1 VSALSLLELAQQML
15 SGTVVAKADAAP
27 APGTE
32 DPDAIQ
38 GKDQRAEGG
47 APTEEALNEART
59 EAQAGQQAQGGPE
72 GGAPGE
78 GGALGSDGGE
88 GGEGDAEGGESD
100 EDEGGAPPQ
109 VTKAEIMDSI
119 KFLAEFHGLTS
130 DEVTKAFSGLEGYN
144 SGAPVGGG
152 VEILQR
158 IVEGQENQNKILDA
172 IAGFLAELTKKTVSL
187 GTEIG
192 KSLEAAEAAKTTAKA
207 ALDNI
212 TTAMRSA
219 PAALPKAEAIVA
231 KALGQG
237 GGERTSLTSQDLFKL
252 ALEGKM
258 SPTEIASANR
268 SLNYSTPGR

>member
-27 APGTE
+27 APGAE

-72 GGAPGE
+72 GGEPGAP
-78 GGALGSDGGE
+78 GSDGGE
-88 GGEGDAEGGESD
+88 GGEGDAEGGEPD
-100 EDEGGAPPQ
+100 GDEGGAPPQ

-130 DEVTKAFSGLEGYN
+130 DEVSKAFSGLEGYN

-192 KSLEAAEAAKTTAKA
+192 KSLEAAEAAKATAKA

-237 GGERTSLTSQDLFKL
+237 GGERPSLTSQDLFKL

>member
-1 VSALSLLELAQQML
+1 LLELAQQML
-15 SGTVVAKADAAP
+15 SGTVVAKADAAA

-32 DPDAIQ
+32 DPDAIP

-78 GGALGSDGGE
+78 GGE
-88 GGEGDAEGGESD
+88 GGEGDAEDGESD

-119 KFLAEFHGLTS
+119 KFLAESHGLTS
-130 DEVTKAFSGLEGYN
+130 DEVVKAFSGLEGYN

-172 IAGFLAELTKKTVSL
+172 IAGFLEELTKKTVSL
-187 GTEIG
+187 GAEVG

-219 PAALPKAEAIVA
+219 PAALPKAESIVA
-231 KALGQG
+231 KALGGQ
-237 GGERTSLTSQDLFKL
+237 ERPPLTSQDLFKL

-268 SLNYSTPGR
+268 SLNYSTHGR

>member
-15 SGTVVAKADAAP
+15 SGTVVAKADAAS

-59 EAQAGQQAQGGPE
+59 DAQAGQQAQG
-72 GGAPGE
+72 APGE
-78 GGALGSDGGE
+78 GGAPGSDGGE

-100 EDEGGAPPQ
+100 GDEGGTPPQ

-130 DEVTKAFSGLEGYN
+130 DEVAKAFSGLEGYN

-172 IAGFLAELTKKTVSL
+172 IAGFLEELTKKTVSL
-187 GTEIG
+187 GAEVG

-219 PAALPKAEAIVA
+219 PAALPKAESIVA
-231 KALGQG
+231 KALGGQ
-237 GGERTSLTSQDLFKL
+237 ERPSLTSQDLFKL

-268 SLNYSTPGR
+268 SLNYSTHGR

>member
-1 VSALSLLELAQQML
+1 MSALSLLELAQQML
-15 SGTVVAKADAAP
+15 SGSTVAKADAAP
-27 APGTE
+27 APGAE

-59 EAQAGQQAQGGPE
+59 ESQAGAQAQGGPE
-72 GGAPGE
+72 GGAPGD
-78 GGALGSDGGE
+78 GAPGGE
-88 GGEGDAEGGESD
+88 PDG
-100 EDEGGAPPQ
+100 DEGGDGGSGDGDGDEAPPQ
-109 VTKAEIMDSI
+109 VTKAEILDSI
-119 KFLAEFHGLTS
+119 KFLAEFHGLTG

-187 GTEIG
+187 GAEIG
-192 KSLEAAEAAKTTAKA
+192 KSLEAAEAAKATAKD

-219 PAALPKAEAIVA
+219 PAALPKAEVIVA
-231 KALGQG
+231 KALGEQG
-237 GGERTSLTSQDLFKL
+237 RPSLTSQDLFKL